1 MACEKKCVQKERRI
15 WRFKVTLSND
25 YVIDIILG
33 NDVKEWI
40 LFMLIFSVE
49 KTV

>member
-33 NDVKEWI
+33 NDVKE
-40 LFMLIFSVE
+40 
-49 KTV
+49 